1 MSDTDNSIPVP
12 EQSQPIE
19 MPSSNPAS
27 PQYKPIPDAKATE
40 ETTLSRDAQIYTHER
55 DMFSRGARAN
65 NMQLPGN
72 FNTFEDYFDSLKE
85 AQGQYTE
92 ARQELS
98 SLRAQ
103 MAQENLPTPGDAE
116 QPEEGESPQIEGYE
130 DLEIPEPEAEE
141 AEEELGEDEY
151 LVGMTEEEADA
162 WSQEYYDTGT
172 FSEQTMDAIL
182 DSFPG
187 VTEEMV
193 DIYFAGLQYMESQSV
208 SSAIDAAGSQE
219 NLQELFNW
227 ASQNLSPAEREAA
240 NDALQGP
247 LAGVT
252 IQGLLFRMQQQ
263 GQNTL
268 RAQEP
273 QSIDNRVAPSTAG
286 AAEEISGFSSPMEMN
301 QALSDPRYGND
312 PNYTEAVS
320 VALSRTPWV
329 TGN

>member
-1 MSDTDNSIPVP
+1 
-12 EQSQPIE
+12 
-19 MPSSNPAS
+19 
-27 PQYKPIPDAKATE
+27 
-40 ETTLSRDAQIYTHER
+40 
-55 DMFSRGARAN
+55 MFSRGARAN

-208 SSAIDAAGSQE
+208 SSAIDTAGSQE

-227 ASQNLSPAEREAA
+227 ASE
-240 NDALQGP
+240 
-247 LAGVT
+247 
-252 IQGLLFRMQQQ
+252 
-263 GQNTL
+263 
-268 RAQEP
+268 
-273 QSIDNRVAPSTAG
+273 QS
-286 AAEEISGFSSPMEMN
+286 
-301 QALSDPRYGND
+301 
-312 PNYTEAVS
+312 
-320 VALSRTPWV
+320 SRTRSSK
-329 TGN
+329 